1 VIGLALALQ
10 LAAAAPPVVAPGML
24 SIRAGG
30 ATKDIATVQQ
40 DGLASV
46 PVTELAPVFLVRDS
60 IAPGGWHIVMLAGAR
75 YEFADGVP
83 FVRAK
88 GELLA
93 MAVGPEER
101 EGELLIPYEFFAEL
115 LPNADPEHWVF
126 DPSRRELTLVRPG
139 DKRPIVVAA
148 SAAGTERAAPA
159 RPNARKRRWR
169 VVVDAGHGGVDY
181 GMHGPI
187 GAHWQLHEKD
197 ITLSVAKKL
206 AANLRDRGID
216 VLMTRTADTLIGLYD
231 RGPMAN
237 KWHGDVFVSVHVNA
251 APLDWK
257 QPGATR
263 GYETY
268 FLSEARTEN
277 AKRVE
282 KMENEVVKFET
293 GATAARGDPLNFI
306 IADMAQNEHLRE
318 SKELAA
324 IVQDKLGT
332 AMPGPSRGVFQAG
345 FVVLATAYMPA
356 VLVEIGFGT
365 NVDDAKLLN
374 NSAQQRKVANT
385 IADATVE
392 YLKQYQRRLNGS
404 TSGGA
409 PPAKSRPAGSASPP
423 SR

>member
-1 VIGLALALQ
+1 MIAFALALQ
-10 LAAAAPPVVAPGML
+10 LAAAAPPVVAPGVL
-24 SIRAGG
+24 SIRAGA

-46 PVTELAPVFLVRDS
+46 PLTELAPVIPARDS
-60 IAPGGWHIVMLAGAR
+60 LTPGGWHVILLAGAP

-88 GELLA
+88 GALLA

-115 LPNADPEHWVF
+115 LPNADPDHWVF
-126 DPSRRELTLVRPG
+126 DPSRRELTLLAPG
-139 DKRPIVVAA
+139 DKRPMVVAA
-148 SAAGTERAAPA
+148 SAAGAERAAPS
-159 RPNARKRRWR
+159 RPGARKRRWR

-187 GAHWQLHEKD
+187 GAHWQIHEKD
-197 ITLSVAKKL
+197 ITLAVAKKL
-206 AANLRDRGID
+206 AAVLRDRGID
-216 VLMTRTADTLIGLYD
+216 VLMTRTTDTLIGLYD

-237 KWHGDVFVSVHVNA
+237 QWHGDVFVSVHVNA

-282 KMENEVVKFET
+282 RMENEVIKFET
-293 GATAARGDPLNFI
+293 GATAARGDPLSFI
-306 IADMAQNEHLRE
+306 INDMAQNEHLRE

-324 IVQDKLGT
+324 IVQDRFGA

-374 NSAQQRKVANT
+374 SGAQQRKIANT
-385 IADATVE
+385 LADATIE
-392 YLKQYQRRLNGS
+392 YLKQYDRRVRGAA
-404 TSGGA
+404 A
-409 PPAKSRPAGSASPP
+409 PPPR
-423 SR
+423 